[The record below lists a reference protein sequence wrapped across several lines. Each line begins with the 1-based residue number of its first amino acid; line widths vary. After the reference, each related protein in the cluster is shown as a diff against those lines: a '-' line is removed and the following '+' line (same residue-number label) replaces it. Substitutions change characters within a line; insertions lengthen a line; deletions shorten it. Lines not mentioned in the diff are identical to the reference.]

1 MPDLIPEQQSQLNGH
16 YPQAA
21 SSDPQRTQVPTPD
34 ENPVIEHTDT
44 NPDYLEPHGM
54 NGLEKFVLVIA
65 VILLFLATVN
75 AGIAIYRIEHQNQQE
90 LQQ

>member
-21 SSDPQRTQVPTPD
+21 SPDLQRTKVQTPD
-34 ENPVIEHTDT
+34 ETPVIEHDT
-44 NPDYLEPHGM
+44 NSDYLEPHGM

-65 VILLFLATVN
+65 LMLLFVATAN
-75 AGIAIYRIEHQNQQE
+75 AGVAIYRIEHQNQQE